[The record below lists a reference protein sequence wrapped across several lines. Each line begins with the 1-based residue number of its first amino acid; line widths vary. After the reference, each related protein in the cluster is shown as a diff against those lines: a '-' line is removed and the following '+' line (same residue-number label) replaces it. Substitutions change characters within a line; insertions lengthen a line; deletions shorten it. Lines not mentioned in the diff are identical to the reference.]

1 MRTHTGERPFAC
13 TFPGAA
19 PRRARRAPPRP
30 AAPRRAHRACSVRAC
45 RPSVILTRHHSLPPG
60 CDKRFAQEY
69 NLKTHMKSH
78 LPGYQEPDETQAPMP
93 VMDPTQMQAHYA
105 MQAQQ
110 QQQAQAAAAAQ
121 AAAQAAATQQPPQQP
136 QQQPPP
142 EKRARVE

>member
-1 MRTHTGERPFAC
+1 
-13 TFPGAA
+13 
-19 PRRARRAPPRP
+19 
-30 AAPRRAHRACSVRAC
+30 
-45 RPSVILTRHHSLPPG
+45 
-60 CDKRFAQEY
+60 
-69 NLKTHMKSH
+69 MKSH

-121 AAAQAAATQQPPQQP
+121 AAAQAAAMQPPQPPP
-136 QQQPPP
+136 QRPP

>member
-1 MRTHTGERPFAC
+1 
-13 TFPGAA
+13 
-19 PRRARRAPPRP
+19 
-30 AAPRRAHRACSVRAC
+30 
-45 RPSVILTRHHSLPPG
+45 
-60 CDKRFAQEY
+60 
-69 NLKTHMKSH
+69 MKSH

-121 AAAQAAATQQPPQQP
+121 AAAQAAATQPPPQQQP
-136 QQQPPP
+136 QQPPS